1 MTNFEKWK
9 NELVPE
15 KLLYSGFHAGT
26 PYKAAVFK
34 CSQCPAHGCPCK
46 APRHFIHDAICER
59 EFLEWAGA
67 EPEGGNAD
75 EN

>member
-34 CSQCPAHGCPCK
+34 CSQCPAHNCPRKDTGCL
-46 APRHFIHDAICER
+46 IHDAICEG
-59 EFLEWAGA
+59 EFLEWANKEA
-67 EPEGGNAD
+67 TE
-75 EN
+75 